1 MKIIGISAFYHNSAV
16 ALIESG
22 EIIYA
27 SEEERFTRL
36 KNDDSFPFHALSSL
50 LETCK
55 IKIEDI
61 DFFCFY
67 DKPLIKFE
75 RILETYISY
84 FPRGFFSFCKVMP
97 LWITYKLFQRK
108 LLIKNL
114 KKFNKKVNYD
124 SKLLFSEH
132 HLSHAASA
140 FYPSGFD
147 ESLILTIDGVGE
159 WCTTSVMIGKGNSIS
174 IEKEI
179 HFPHSL
185 GLLYSAFTYY
195 LGFKVNSGEY
205 KVMGLAPYGVPKYT
219 QIIKNK
225 LLDIKDDGSFRLN
238 MKFFDYPFKFR
249 MVNESFCQLFGAPI
263 RVEGQ
268 ALNQFHMDIAAS
280 VQKVLEEV
288 LILITDNLSEEY
300 KISNL
305 CLAGGVALN
314 CVANGKIRERGKF
327 KRIFVQ
333 PASGDSGGAIGAALN
348 AYYAH
353 FGHNRKIEKTDAMK
367 GSLLGPFFDQ
377 LTIKKTLDEAGA
389 TYLEYSEHEMLVKT
403 AKLISEGNSIGW
415 FQGRMEFGPRSL
427 GARSILADPRSESMQ
442 KELNLKIKNRESF
455 RPFAPAILSEF
466 TKEWFLME
474 GESPYMMF
482 VAKVIKERCKVM
494 TDEEGKLFGIDKL
507 NIPRS
512 QIPAVTHVD
521 YTSRVQTVN
530 KDCNLLF
537 YNLLKEFYNIAKIP
551 ILLNTSFNVRG
562 EPIVCTPDDA
572 LNCFMNTQLDVLVLG
587 NFILHKNQ
595 QRSDIKFKVNKYEND

>member
-16 ALIESG
+16 ALIDCG

-27 SEEERFTRL
+27 AEEERFTRL
-36 KNDDSFPFHALSSL
+36 KNDDSFPFNALTSL

-67 DKPLIKFE
+67 DKPIIKFE
-75 RILETYISY
+75 RILESYISY
-84 FPRGFFSFCKVMP
+84 FPRGFLSFCKVMP
-97 LWITYKLFQRK
+97 LWITDKLFQRK

-114 KKFNKKVNYD
+114 QKFSKKVNYD
-124 SKLLFSEH
+124 SKILFSEH

-159 WCTTSVMIGKGNSIS
+159 WCTTSVMLGRGNSIS
-174 IEKEI
+174 ILKEI

-205 KVMGLAPYGVPKYT
+205 KVMGLAPYGIPKYT
-219 QIIKNK
+219 QLIKNN
-225 LLDIKDDGSFRLN
+225 LLDIKNDGSFKLN
-238 MKFFDYPFKFR
+238 MKFFDYPFKFK
-249 MVNESFCQLFGAPI
+249 MINENFCQLFGQPI
-263 RVEGQ
+263 RDEGLT
-268 ALNQFHMDIAAS
+268 LNQFHMDIAAS
-280 VQKVLEEV
+280 IQNVLEEV
-288 LILITDNLSEEY
+288 LILITDNLANEF
-300 KISNL
+300 KIPNL

-314 CVANGKIRERGKF
+314 CVANGKIRDRKKF
-327 KRIFVQ
+327 KRIWVQ

-353 FGHNRKIEKTDAMK
+353 FGHRKKIDIIDAMK
-367 GSLLGPFFDQ
+367 GSLLGPSFDQ
-377 LTIKKTLDEAGA
+377 LFIKKILIESGA
-389 TYLEYSEHEMLVKT
+389 TFLEYSEREMLIKT
-403 AKLISEGNSIGW
+403 AELISDGNSIGW

-427 GARSILADPRSESMQ
+427 GARSILADPRSEIMQ

-466 TKEWFLME
+466 TKDWFVMDQD
-474 GESPYMMF
+474 SPYMMF
-482 VAKVIKERCKVM
+482 VAKLIKERCKVM
-494 TDEEGKLFGIDKL
+494 TAEEDKLFGIEKL

-521 YTSRVQTVN
+521 YTARVQTVS
-530 KDCNLLF
+530 KDNNLLF
-537 YNLLKEFYNIAKIP
+537 YFLLKEFYKITNIP

-562 EPIVCTPDDA
+562 EPIVCSPVDA
-572 LNCFMNTQLDVLVLG
+572 LDCFMNTQLDILVIG
-587 NFILHKNQ
+587 NFILYKNQ
-595 QRSDIKFKVNKYEND
+595 QKSDIKFNVNVYEND